1 MRWRRCA
8 RSDLRFG
15 RASSH
20 LPVLRLNVG
29 LGDAAGSAGDGTA
42 AAVAVCVKVF
52 GDRRLGQGNAA
63 IALWRSHGPDA
74 VVLDMMLP
82 KRSGFLVLEELL
94 EADSPPIVVMVT
106 ANEGRRHETYA
117 RRLGVREYLVK
128 PVPLTVLLDAL
139 VTHLDGPSPA

>member
-1 MRWRRCA
+1 MTSRLENRRILIVDDDDDIREGMA
-8 RSDLRFG
+8 LAI
-15 RASSH
+15 RAEGAEI
-20 LPVLRLNVG
+20 L
-29 LGDAAGSAGDGTA
+29 TA
-42 AAVAVCVKVF
+42 E
-52 GDRRLGQGNAA
+52 DGNAA